1 MYEELK
7 SPRKDNEMISQIFDK
22 SPIINENK
30 MKSDMIIDSREWLP
44 QFVFQILSGVN
55 ENDLSSSS
63 KLNPFISIEDLK
75 EASKRFKDLHNISKQ
90 SKSKLYQQRELDLK
104 KIQESINSLHR
115 ILYQSSDT
123 SNPVISSPDLV
134 EVEETLSSQLE
145 NVSKSIDQ
153 LIKQRSEKLQILSH
167 NKDVFLSRRLFIDF
181 YSNTQQFFNIL
192 EKLEK
197 TVSNKN

>member
-1 MYEELK
+1 
-7 SPRKDNEMISQIFDK
+7 MISQIFDK